1 MRSLQSGYL
10 LSVTADYTS
19 GTWGGGGTVSDTCG
33 DLVLVLEAV
42 SVWVLGPSL
51 LTPSLQRSLD
61 TESMGETLGLW
72 EVN

>member
-1 MRSLQSGYL
+1 M
-10 LSVTADYTS
+10 
-19 GTWGGGGTVSDTCG
+19 SDTGG

-51 LTPSLQRSLD
+51 FTPSSQRSLD
-61 TESMGETLGLW
+61 TESVGENLGLW

>member
-10 LSVTADYTS
+10 FSVTTDYMS
-19 GTWGGGGTVSDTCG
+19 GTWGGGGTVSDTGG
-33 DLVLVLEAV
+33 DLVLVLEAA

-51 LTPSLQRSLD
+51 FTPSSQRSLD
-61 TESMGETLGLW
+61 TESVGKTLGLW